1 MLPNIS
7 SLGEILNKKEQK
19 TIQGGAPFLCSVC
32 FDYCRSQNYQTKE
45 EFSACFHDCKQEL
58 C

>member
-1 MLPNIS
+1 MLQNIS
-7 SLGEILNKKEQK
+7 NLGETLHRADQKEIL
-19 TIQGGAPFLCSVC
+19 GGAPFFCSVC
-32 FDYCRSQNYQTKE
+32 VDYCRSKNFGTKE